1 MINFITFQVNR
12 TVLHY
17 AARCQ
22 DENIRNEISEICIAN
37 GADKFAR
44 DAFGN
49 DSEYYL
55 TNEFPKIGS
64 VGDKAPPEN
73 NGEAEAE
80 IVEDN
85 SPTIENAIQEKD
97 YDKLVKYVLEGNQL
111 KDKIKKL
118 CPKSRKEIF

>member
-1 MINFITFQVNR
+1 MFFNDRYYIIFQVNR

-22 DENIRNEISEICIAN
+22 DENIRNEISEVCIAN

-49 DSEYYL
+49 DYEYYV

-73 NGEAEAE
+73 NEAEE

-97 YDKLVKYVLEGNQL
+97 YDKLVKYVLEGKL
-111 KDKIKKL
+111 IEKKVDFGSL
-118 CPKSRKEIF
+118 SPL

>member
-1 MINFITFQVNR
+1 M
-12 TVLHY
+12 HY

-22 DENIRNEISEICIAN
+22 DENIRNEISEVCIAN

-49 DSEYYL
+49 DYEYYV

-73 NGEAEAE
+73 NEAEE

-97 YDKLVKYVLEGNQL
+97 YDKLVKYVLEGN
-111 KDKIKKL
+111 
-118 CPKSRKEIF
+118 